1 MCWLSETLRKICN
14 AGVVVLL
21 ERMGMNFGTHPLTV
35 EVYRA
40 RTAADLRDIPITAHG
55 YKCAVCKRAW
65 NKGTAGRKKE
75 ASGGWR
81 CPDCVAI
88 SKVETTTEHGA
99 GASLK

>member
-1 MCWLSETLRKICN
+1 MII
-14 AGVVVLL
+14 
-21 ERMGMNFGTHPLTV
+21 GTHPLTV
-35 EVYRA
+35 EGYRA

-65 NKGTAGRKKE
+65 SNGTAGRKKE
-75 ASGGWR
+75 VSGGWR
-81 CPDCVAI
+81 CPECVAI

>member
-65 NKGTAGRKKE
+65 NKGTAGRKRV
-75 ASGGWR
+75 SGGGWR
-81 CPDCVAI
+81 CPECVAI
-88 SKVETTTEHGA
+88 SKPETTAEHGA